1 MEKILTISIAAYNA
15 ELDIKRC
22 LDSFISTNVL
32 EELELI
38 VVNDGSKDNTAF
50 ILDDYAKKDARI
62 RVFHTPNAGAASARN
77 FALNKIEDEEW
88 ISFIDADEDR
98 KSVV

>member
-38 VVNDGSKDNTAF
+38 VVNDGSKDNT
-50 ILDDYAKKDARI
+50 
-62 RVFHTPNAGAASARN
+62 
-77 FALNKIEDEEW
+77 LNV
-88 ISFIDADEDR
+88 ANQY
-98 KSVV
+98 

>member
-32 EELELI
+32 
-38 VVNDGSKDNTAF
+38 GKF
-50 ILDDYAKKDARI
+50 AKKGK
-62 RVFHTPNAGAASARN
+62 NC
-77 FALNKIEDEEW
+77 
-88 ISFIDADEDR
+88 IDN
-98 KSVV
+98 

>member
-38 VVNDGSKDNTAF
+38 VVNDGSKDNTLKCCEA
-50 ILDDYAKKDARI
+50 IRKKYPGIIKVID
-62 RVFHTPNAGAASARN
+62 
-77 FALNKIEDEEW
+77 KKMEDM
-88 ISFIDADEDR
+88 DQLLMLA
-98 KSVV
+98 